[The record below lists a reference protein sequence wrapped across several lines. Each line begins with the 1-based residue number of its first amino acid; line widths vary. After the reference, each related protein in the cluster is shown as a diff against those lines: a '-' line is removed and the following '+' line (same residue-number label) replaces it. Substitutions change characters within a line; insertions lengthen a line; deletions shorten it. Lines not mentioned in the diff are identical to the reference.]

1 MQLGLVERRYVF
13 TSICSMLALLI
24 SCSSSF
30 AAENSAN
37 SIHPKYVKSV
47 TKCEQQLKQSPG
59 NLALRKKLACQYI
72 KLAQS
77 LKSDPYEAIKFL
89 HKADLLTPGDATVE
103 DNLSKII
110 RKMGKNPLSFS
121 DRAEIARLARKNADF
136 TTAIGEYLR
145 ALQVQPS
152 AAMHEQLG
160 DVYRVRDEND
170 KAIEQYLKA
179 QSFGDT
185 ASLEVKLGQ
194 AYQAKKDVT
203 NAIAAYRKAETLK
216 SDDPLVEEAL
226 VAGWEESLRPD
237 KKDDGPL
244 NQNSTAHNLV
254 GFSELSSCIKESWTP
269 PKRDDFKTAKLSAI
283 FFRDGR
289 FTDLKVVSSSQDSS
303 FDNSALKAIR
313 AIRKSIKKE
322 VDALSDID
330 HSSVNNSTVINS
342 SVINSSVN
350 NSIADGS
357 ILSIEFQHIIGGPK
371 IVLVTLVK

>member
-1 MQLGLVERRYVF
+1 M
-13 TSICSMLALLI
+13 
-24 SCSSSF
+24 
-30 AAENSAN
+30 
-37 SIHPKYVKSV
+37 
-47 TKCEQQLKQSPG
+47 
-59 NLALRKKLACQYI
+59 ALRKKLASQYI

-77 LKSDPYEAIKFL
+77 LKSDPYEAIRFL
-89 HKADLLTPGDATVE
+89 HKADMLTPGDPTVE
-103 DNLSKII
+103 DNLSEII

-121 DRAEIARLARKNADF
+121 DRAEIGRLARKKADF
-136 TTAIGEYLR
+136 ITAIGEYLQ
-145 ALQVQPS
+145 ALQIQPS

-160 DVYRVRDEND
+160 DIYRVRDENE

-179 QSFGDT
+179 QAFGDT

-203 NAIAAYRKAETLK
+203 NATAAYRKAATLK

-226 VAGWEESLRPD
+226 VAGWEEALRPD

-269 PKRDDFKTAKLSAI
+269 PKRDDFKTAKLSAR
-283 FFRDGR
+283 FSRDGR

-313 AIRKSIKKE
+313 AIHKSIKKVVE
-322 VDALSDID
+322 APSDID
-330 HSSVNNSTVINS
+330 HSSVSNSTV
-342 SVINSSVN
+342 N
-350 NSIADGS
+350 NATVDGS
-357 ILSIEFQHIIGGPK
+357 TLSIEFQHIIGGPK

>member
-1 MQLGLVERRYVF
+1 MQLGLVERRYIL
-13 TSICSMLALLI
+13 TSIGSMLALLI

-30 AAENSAN
+30 AAKNSVN
-37 SIHPKYVKSV
+37 SIPQKYVKSV
-47 TKCEQQLKQSPG
+47 TKCEQQLKQSPD
-59 NLALRKKLACQYI
+59 NLALRKKLASQYI

-77 LKSDPYEAIKFL
+77 LESDPYEAIKFL
-89 HKADLLTPGDATVE
+89 HKADLLKPGDPTVE
-103 DNLSKII
+103 DNLSEII

-121 DRAEIARLARKNADF
+121 DRAEIGRLARKKADF
-136 TTAIGEYLR
+136 TTAIGEYLQ
-145 ALQVQPS
+145 ALQIQPS

-160 DVYRVRDEND
+160 DIYRVRDEND

-203 NAIAAYRKAETLK
+203 NAIAAYRKAETFK
-216 SDDPLVEEAL
+216 ADDPLVEEAL
-226 VAGWEESLRPD
+226 VAGWEEALRPE

-244 NQNSTAHNLV
+244 TQNSTAHNLV
-254 GFSELSSCIKESWTP
+254 DFSELSSCIKESWTP
-269 PKRDDFKTAKLSAI
+269 PKREDFKTAKLSAR

-289 FTDLKVVSSSQDSS
+289 VADLKVVSSSQDSS

-313 AIRKSIKKE
+313 SVHKSMTKE
-322 VDALSDID
+322 VVSPSVVD
-330 HSSVNNSTVINS
+330 HSSVNNATV
-342 SVINSSVN
+342 
-350 NSIADGS
+350 DGS
-357 ILSIEFQHIIGGPK
+357 ILFIEFQHIIGGPK